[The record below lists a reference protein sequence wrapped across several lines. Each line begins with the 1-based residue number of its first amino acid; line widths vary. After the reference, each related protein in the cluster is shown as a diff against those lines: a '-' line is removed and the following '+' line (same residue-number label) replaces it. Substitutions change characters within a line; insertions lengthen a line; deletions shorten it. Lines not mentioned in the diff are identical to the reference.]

1 MKKKRFLASLLCCS
15 LLFTSNSMLTFASS
29 TTMTATFT
37 ATAEVLGGDLMI
49 TIPDEISLTKNG
61 DVMSGSGVVTA
72 QGVIDPVLSLF
83 VTTDTSILYTNQ
95 FDKSIK
101 VNADV
106 SLGTKGV
113 AQWTAEQLK
122 ANAEED
128 LKSNPNESNKLSH
141 TVTVTLPM
149 TDVEYIGD
157 YDSNIVF
164 NVSLSQRVGI
174 TDKAKVFLFDSDDT
188 LTIKAPLGGEFYEGW
203 FEILI
208 SDPNYYDK
216 LGGMHSYSFSSK
228 SSFTINKAEL
238 LDEYFRNSSPDSK
251 QKQIAFFYIVKKP
264 LASNH
269 PDYIAGTQEY
279 EYIREEVILKMKDGV
294 GKPVELRDEHY
305 LNEGITEVVGVSS
318 EYGRYLTPTSFFSS
332 VDLSSFWL
340 DSLSAGITTSR
351 SGEKY
356 VCLRTGTRVFNTH
369 YYSYSRFIIDDKDL
383 VAQNNIIH
391 EITLPKFNMLSE
403 GLDNAYN
410 FNSYVPISEL
420 DLSVPH
426 TVTRELPSGLKSIF
440 NVEFSSSPIKDGS
453 IISSKTLLR
462 HTCYTNNFKIVP
474 DVFISANGKI
484 LTTENGKETF
494 TYDKTNNCIL
504 DSQGNLV
511 YQLEDGDSLFNYK
524 G

>member
-37 ATAEVLGGDLMI
+37 ATAEMLGGDLMI

-122 ANAEED
+122 ANSEED
-128 LKSNPNESNKLSH
+128 LKPNPNESNKLSH

-203 FEILI
+203 FELQD
-208 SDPNYYDK
+208 SSPTYYTK
-216 LGGMHSYSFSSK
+216 GGMHFYSFSSK

-238 LDEYFRNSSPDSK
+238 LDEYFRYYYDGSINNSSK
-251 QKQIAFFYIVKKP
+251 KQIDFFYTVKKP

-279 EYIREEVILKMKDGV
+279 EYIREKVNLAMKDWV
-294 GKPVELRDEHY
+294 GKPAELRDEHY

-318 EYGRYLTPTSFFSS
+318 EYRRYLTPTSYCSS
-332 VDLSSFWL
+332 VNSSAITRL
-340 DSLSAGITTSR
+340 NSLYARIETCL
-351 SGEKY
+351 GEKY
-356 VCLRTGTRVFNTH
+356 IHLKAGT
-369 YYSYSRFIIDDKDL
+369 YSSYSRFIIDDKDL
-383 VAQNNIIH
+383 VAQDDLIH

-410 FNSYVPISEL
+410 FYSWIPVSEL
-420 DLSVPH
+420 YLPVSH
-426 TVTRELPSGLKSIF
+426 TVTMELPSGLKSIF
-440 NVEFSSSPIKDGS
+440 NVRFSSSQNCITEKH
-453 IISSKTLLR
+453 LLR
-462 HTCYTNNFKIVP
+462 RTCCTNNFKIVP
-474 DVFISANGKI
+474 DVFISASGKK